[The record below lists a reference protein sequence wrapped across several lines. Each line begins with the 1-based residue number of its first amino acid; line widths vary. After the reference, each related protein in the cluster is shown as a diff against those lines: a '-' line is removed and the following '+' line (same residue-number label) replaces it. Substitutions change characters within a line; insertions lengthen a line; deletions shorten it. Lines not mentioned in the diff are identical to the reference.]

1 MSNKAD
7 WSIED
12 WQKITRAPYLAGLAV
27 IGVSPTVTG
36 LPAEMGALGRAVTDP
51 TDAGQNN
58 DLVNAIIAE
67 FVSRRTDQPTTDE
80 KPPKDVT
87 ELKDRSLETL
97 RQAVWLVSSKARPE
111 ELEGY
116 KHWVI
121 GIAQKVAEA
130 AKEGAFLGL
139 IGGVLVSDAEKAT
152 IEEIRQTLGL
162 TQT

>member
-7 WSIED
+7 FEQAD
-12 WQKITRAPYLAGLAV
+12 WEKIVRAPYLAGLAI

-67 FVSRRTDQPTTDE
+67 FVSRRADAPTTDE
-80 KPPKDVT
+80 KPPKDMT
-87 ELKDRSLETL
+87 ELKSRSLETI
-97 RQAVWLVSSKARPE
+97 RQAVWLVSAKARPE
-111 ELEGY
+111 ELAGY
-116 KHWVI
+116 KSWI
-121 GIAQKVAEA
+121 MSIAQKVAEA

-139 IGGVLVSDAEKAT
+139 IGGVLVSDVEKAT
-152 IEEIRQTLGL
+152 LEEIKQTLNMS
-162 TQT
+162 QV